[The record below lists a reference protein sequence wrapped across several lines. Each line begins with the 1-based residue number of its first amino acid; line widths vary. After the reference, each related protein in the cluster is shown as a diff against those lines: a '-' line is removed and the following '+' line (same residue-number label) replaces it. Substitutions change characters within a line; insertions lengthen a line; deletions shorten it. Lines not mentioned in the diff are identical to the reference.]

1 MQTNGIH
8 YWASQPPDW
17 LTDSLTWWPTDSIPP
32 QKLFIKAVMVCSLKE
47 SWCKPWLPTVDF
59 GLEYVLHFFS
69 IYGILKS
76 KEEQSMQLTVNF
88 PDSLPD
94 LLQETKQEFEFEV
107 KMALAAK
114 LFQMKRISSGIAASI
129 VGIPRTTFLLNLHK
143 FGVPMIDLDKDEL
156 ISDVKN
162 AWKKKDSY

>member
-1 MQTNGIH
+1 
-8 YWASQPPDW
+8 
-17 LTDSLTWWPTDSIPP
+17 LL
-32 QKLFIKAVMVCSLKE
+32 
-47 SWCKPWLPTVDF
+47 
-59 GLEYVLHFFS
+59 FFS

-76 KEEQSMQLTVNF
+76 KEEQSMQLTVDF

-129 VGIPRTTFLLNLHK
+129 VGIPRTVFLLNLHK
-143 FGVPMIDLDKDEL
+143 YGVPMIDLDKDEL

-162 AWKKKDSY
+162 A

>member
-1 MQTNGIH
+1 
-8 YWASQPPDW
+8 
-17 LTDSLTWWPTDSIPP
+17 
-32 QKLFIKAVMVCSLKE
+32 
-47 SWCKPWLPTVDF
+47 
-59 GLEYVLHFFS
+59 
-69 IYGILKS
+69 
-76 KEEQSMQLTVNF
+76 MQLTVEF

-143 FGVPMIDLDKDEL
+143 YWVPMIYLEKDEL

-162 AWKKKDSY
+162 A

>member
-1 MQTNGIH
+1 
-8 YWASQPPDW
+8 
-17 LTDSLTWWPTDSIPP
+17 
-32 QKLFIKAVMVCSLKE
+32 
-47 SWCKPWLPTVDF
+47 
-59 GLEYVLHFFS
+59 
-69 IYGILKS
+69 
-76 KEEQSMQLTVNF
+76 MQLTVDF

-129 VGIPRTTFLLNLHK
+129 VGVPRTVFLLNLHK
-143 FGVPMIDLDKDEL
+143 YGIPMIDLDKDEL

-162 AWKKKDSY
+162 A

>member
-1 MQTNGIH
+1 
-8 YWASQPPDW
+8 
-17 LTDSLTWWPTDSIPP
+17 
-32 QKLFIKAVMVCSLKE
+32 
-47 SWCKPWLPTVDF
+47 
-59 GLEYVLHFFS
+59 
-69 IYGILKS
+69 
-76 KEEQSMQLTVNF
+76 MQLTVDF

-129 VGIPRTTFLLNLHK
+129 VGIPRTAFLLNLHK
-143 FGVPMIDLDKDEL
+143 YGVPMIDLDEDEL

-162 AWKKKDSY
+162 A

>member
-1 MQTNGIH
+1 
-8 YWASQPPDW
+8 
-17 LTDSLTWWPTDSIPP
+17 
-32 QKLFIKAVMVCSLKE
+32 
-47 SWCKPWLPTVDF
+47 
-59 GLEYVLHFFS
+59 
-69 IYGILKS
+69 
-76 KEEQSMQLTVNF
+76 MQLTVEF

-143 FGVPMIDLDKDEL
+143 YGVPMIYLEKDEL

-162 AWKKKDSY
+162 A